1 MWYPR
6 SLKLNP
12 LLNRKPMLDLTLY
25 SLVMLMMN
33 LMTSCLIWPQRKFVN
48 RVTQKIR
55 TILQH
60 PSSLRIPWLSMS
72 QKRAKLKMPGSG
84 KRNWWERSLKKELS
98 INSNQESPSKISK
111 LVIPNQFPSPLLTT
125 MIRMLSLQTNLR
137 ILVCIAPLLPSTQTR
152 SRWILSR
159 WKRRRPWHRVSS
171 GLLGEI
177 DFMHLIEIEWLIC
190 RISLRNQG
198 WTMTNSIHLFSPILV
213 WILQIRI
220 STSRIMRTSKILPLR
235 FLQLR
240 LQLRSL
246 QPLQLLLIKDK
257 ERARLWPK
265 FQISIIRDLGLSWI
279 NSIKPILVVIINPS
293 SKTNNN
299 FKLTPELVLIIIYH
313 LIRILIRAEDLL
325 VRMVPTLQMPVK
337 VTLMSTTLIRRLV
350 PEWHAWAEVS
360 LLNPG
365 RRTTCRAL
373 TRPPI
378 LVNRPTI
385 IPILL
390 LAITTVISL
399 DRIIWLRMELS
410 NRPLFQIWTTSV
422 ILLIQLIQT
431 SIKVVPICPIIY

>member
-220 STSRIMRTSKILPLR
+220 STSRIMRTSKIPPLR

-240 LQLRSL
+240 LQLR
-246 QPLQLLLIKDK
+246 
-257 ERARLWPK
+257 
-265 FQISIIRDLGLSWI
+265 
-279 NSIKPILVVIINPS
+279 
-293 SKTNNN
+293 
-299 FKLTPELVLIIIYH
+299 
-313 LIRILIRAEDLL
+313 
-325 VRMVPTLQMPVK
+325 
-337 VTLMSTTLIRRLV
+337 
-350 PEWHAWAEVS
+350 
-360 LLNPG
+360 
-365 RRTTCRAL
+365 
-373 TRPPI
+373 
-378 LVNRPTI
+378 
-385 IPILL
+385 
-390 LAITTVISL
+390 
-399 DRIIWLRMELS
+399 
-410 NRPLFQIWTTSV
+410 
-422 ILLIQLIQT
+422 
-431 SIKVVPICPIIY
+431 